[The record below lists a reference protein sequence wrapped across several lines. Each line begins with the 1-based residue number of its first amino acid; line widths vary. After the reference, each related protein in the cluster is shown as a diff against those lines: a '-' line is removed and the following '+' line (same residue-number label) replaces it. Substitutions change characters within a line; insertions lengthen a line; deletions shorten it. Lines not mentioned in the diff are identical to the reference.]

1 MITPNEQSSGKS
13 RETDITKIILLY
25 NKLLETF
32 EIEKLEIAE
41 QNLNGIEHCFSLK
54 KDLLSELDALINS
67 DSSRQGSS
75 GSILTEIP
83 TGSEQRDEI
92 ASLIKKIAVI
102 NEANAEAVLKLKN
115 RVSDEMSSLHRGKTA
130 FNAYKANE

>member
-1 MITPNEQSSGKS
+1 MITSNEQSSGKS
-13 RETDITKIILLY
+13 RESDIAKIILLY

-32 EIEKLEIAE
+32 ETEKLEISE

-67 DSSRQGSS
+67 DSSQQGSS

-83 TGSEQRDEI
+83 TGSKQRDEI

-102 NEANAEAVLKLKN
+102 NEANAKAVLELKN
-115 RVSDEMSSLHRGKTA
+115 KLADEMSSINRGKTA
-130 FNAYKANE
+130 FNAYKAYE